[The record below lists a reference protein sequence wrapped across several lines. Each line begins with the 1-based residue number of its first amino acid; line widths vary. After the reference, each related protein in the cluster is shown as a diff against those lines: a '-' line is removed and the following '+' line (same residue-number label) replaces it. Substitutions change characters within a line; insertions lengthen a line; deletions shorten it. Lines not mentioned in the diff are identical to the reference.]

1 MKVRDKCSRCGAPIN
16 WSKSTVIKQCE
27 YCGKP
32 FSQTSQYFIGI
43 KDVLSKVKIT
53 FNRIP
58 FPSKERVNEQKR
70 ILLEKQNLLTEDQIA
85 FLGGKIN
92 RLFSKKRNILI
103 LLAIPISFISYL
115 KINYPQRAKPYY
127 PDFPYRLPTTEE
139 TGEFIFYADNQ
150 SREFL
155 IFHKFWCKNYRKTT
169 PLAKCLKNNYMLEKS
184 YFDIGSEKKE
194 EDWFIYKLAKSTRDN
209 QPSTKD
215 MLDVAINC
223 KNGLI
228 SLYENLGLSY
238 LKKIKSLYPS
248 PTDYEEEQQF
258 DRRKPTRVMRKMG
271 KLWWASGDMSEDLE
285 SGKYLAYRENLIKKL
300 KSDLSKELSK
310 KSPTKRDLENINSIR
325 SRLKR
330 IKNHL
335 LYEKYSRNALRKN
348 YTNLFKKVCKQGPLG
363 LF

>member
-1 MKVRDKCSRCGAPIN
+1 
-16 WSKSTVIKQCE
+16 
-27 YCGKP
+27 
-32 FSQTSQYFIGI
+32 
-43 KDVLSKVKIT
+43 
-53 FNRIP
+53 
-58 FPSKERVNEQKR
+58 
-70 ILLEKQNLLTEDQIA
+70 
-85 FLGGKIN
+85 
-92 RLFSKKRNILI
+92 
-103 LLAIPISFISYL
+103 
-115 KINYPQRAKPYY
+115 
-127 PDFPYRLPTTEE
+127 
-139 TGEFIFYADNQ
+139 
-150 SREFL
+150 
-155 IFHKFWCKNYRKTT
+155 
-169 PLAKCLKNNYMLEKS
+169 
-184 YFDIGSEKKE
+184 
-194 EDWFIYKLAKSTRDN
+194 
-209 QPSTKD
+209 
-215 MLDVAINC
+215 
-223 KNGLI
+223 
-228 SLYENLGLSY
+228 Y